1 MSRLVTVAALLA
13 SPAFAEKPLERPEA
27 IEVDRDEAP
36 AGRTELGFDGGAPV
50 AGWGATIGFGWL
62 EQAIAYGALEP
73 VRRRET
79 VSLGGAIALGTSIV
93 VDARIAAAHQIGD
106 RLGTS
111 ALDKW
116 VSTDLHAGGRI
127 HVAGNAMR
135 SVFVRVDATLPTG
148 DDGDFAGEASWSL
161 AWRIVGRLD
170 LERVVLAASG
180 GIRLRGREVIVGDRL
195 VGDEGVLAAGVVV
208 PVPALQPLWCS
219 EGLKISG
226 EIVGVVGNDVGMGT
240 GPSPAEARFGVIGRP
255 TAELTIGARA
265 GFGLNDQI
273 GAPQF
278 RATLE
283 LTYAR

>member
-1 MSRLVTVAALLA
+1 MSWRVACVLVLVSTAH
-13 SPAFAEKPLERPEA
+13 AEKPLARPEA
-27 IEVDRDEAP
+27 IQVDRDEAP
-36 AGRTELGFDGGAPV
+36 AGRTELGFDGGAPL

-62 EQAIAYGALEP
+62 EQPIAYGA
-73 VRRRET
+73 
-79 VSLGGAIALGTSIV
+79 LGGAIALGTSIV

-127 HVAGNAMR
+127 HVAGNATR

-219 EGLKISG
+219 EGLKLSG
-226 EIVGVVGNDVGMGT
+226 EVVGVVGNDVGMGT

-255 TAELTIGARA
+255 TPELTIGARA